1 MYSEMAIAELEL
13 IFFIYKSLGL
23 SPKFFL
29 SMENFQSPTGKDL
42 KITDPAG
49 MCSSQGT
56 IPGKKCP
63 LPLGHQ
69 LIGAHIE
76 YLNFLYVGYAL
87 KIKGGVCSVITL
99 MTGCFDRHHDVTL
112 LSALINGSTCWKCQI
127 HISFW

>member
-42 KITDPAG
+42 KITDPVG

-56 IPGKKCP
+56 IPGKKMSP
-63 LPLGHQ
+63 
-69 LIGAHIE
+69 
-76 YLNFLYVGYAL
+76 
-87 KIKGGVCSVITL
+87 T
-99 MTGCFDRHHDVTL
+99 TGP
-112 LSALINGSTCWKCQI
+112 SINWSP
-127 HISFW
+127 H